1 MNLKNVSKKN
11 IRTNYK
17 LVFSKKYFKEI
28 YILYIIAVK

>member
-28 YILYIIAVK
+28 YIYYILSL